1 MNIELS
7 YSEAVDVKYA
17 LEDVIKANQECLKDE
32 NFKKNYPGCAN
43 SLEQQLKRC
52 QAVKQRIQEQLDKL

>member
-32 NFKKNYPGCAN
+32 NFK
-43 SLEQQLKRC
+43 RC
-52 QAVKQRIQEQLDKL
+52 QAVKQRIQEQLDRF